1 MSENLLLTKCLL
13 CLASFMTGLTY
24 IIVTKVSRRCKNDET
39 PICWSQPD
47 YDTDGSGAAIP
58 GTYRVRKRIVS
69 ILMLRGMLEFSG
81 SLLLL
86 LSFKLALEHSVNQ
99 GICSAMVT
107 IAGLMIAVLSFCIYG
122 ERLNLVQGLGMATIL
137 IAICLMGFT
146 QEITAD

>member
-1 MSENLLLTKCLL
+1 
-13 CLASFMTGLTY
+13 
-24 IIVTKVSRRCKNDET
+24 
-39 PICWSQPD
+39 
-47 YDTDGSGAAIP
+47 
-58 GTYRVRKRIVS
+58 
-69 ILMLRGMLEFSG
+69 MLRGMLEFSG